1 MTSAPQYLVLGD
13 DLTGSLEAAALYARS
28 GTACVVS
35 VSKGLPDGV
44 SAEAVVVDTE
54 TRHVDPERASASI
67 TKTIVDARA
76 CGISKIYLKVD
87 STLRGSIPAQ
97 LRGALAGW
105 PGRSDRFYACISAYG
120 AHGSCRPALRERPV
134 ANGNGFRARP
144 NRSRS
149 DEQHLREALSGRV
162 RLRYTDYGRARI
174 TRRTLVSR
182 TFDPCLAMQNQR
194 SSCAISHSSL
204 SMLDGLVFAPDLRGC
219 WPS

>member
-13 DLTGSLEAAALYARS
+13 DLTGSLEAGALYARS

-105 PGRSDRFYACISAYG
+105 PGRSIVFTPAYPRMGRTVRAGRLYVNDQLLTETAFARDPIDPLGRAASPRGSQRESAAPLYG
-120 AHGSCRPALRERPV
+120 L
-134 ANGNGFRARP
+134 RARKDYATHSRLTYL
-144 NRSRS
+144 RS
-149 DEQHLREALSGRV
+149 LS
-162 RLRYTDYGRARI
+162 
-174 TRRTLVSR
+174 
-182 TFDPCLAMQNQR
+182 AMQNQR